1 LEVILH
7 GSNIKFLVA
16 QPVFQP
22 VFLPVFLRDLLGDL
36 AGCGFVQPLERLV
49 EGVDEGARSV
59 AATAG

>member
-16 QPVFQP
+16 Q
-22 VFLPVFLRDLLGDL
+22 PVFLRDLLGDL

>member
-16 QPVFQP
+16 QPVFQ
-22 VFLPVFLRDLLGDL
+22 PVFLRDLLGDL